1 MSREK
6 RKVVGIVSGAVSA
19 AALLLCASSTSVI
32 AADYERRV
40 SGFVSGVAG
49 YTDSDVPSIDK
60 YSFAGDAELHLGL
73 DTIFDNGIRLG
84 FEVEGNVEEG
94 TGSIQEPESSFVE
107 QAFVFVDTFFGK
119 VQFGRVDGIGAQY
132 AYLSPTVFYANG
144 INDRQTD
151 LSRLNVINSVNSVRN
166 GFDDYSVKVA
176 FQSPRILGLKG
187 GVSYAPSSRDCESE
201 YCENSAVYVDTRDY
215 ENIVEVGLDYLQK
228 INAVTI
234 GVSAS
239 YLRADVD
246 DSSPFQDTLNSY
258 SLGANFSM
266 GGFTIGGS
274 FKESGLGDSRGEYT
288 AYDIGASYERGPWG
302 FMVAYGADDSEIGL
316 ATIGLLGAEFPQETS
331 AIQGGLDYSHNE
343 IFSIGG
349 GVQFVE
355 SDRPAS
361 APSEDSTVVFLET
374 MVSF

>member
-1 MSREK
+1 MILGSK
-6 RKVVGIVSGAVSA
+6 IGGAISA
-19 AALLLCASSTSVI
+19 AALLVGSLSTPALS
-32 AADYERRV
+32 ADYERSV

-49 YTDSDVPSIDK
+49 YSDSAVPSNDR

-73 DTIFDNGIRLG
+73 DAIFDNGIKIG
-84 FEVEGNVEEG
+84 FEFEANAEEG
-94 TGSIQEPESSFVE
+94 TGSIQEPEGTFVE
-107 QAFVFVDTFFGK
+107 QAFIFMDTFFGR
-119 VQFGRVDGIGAQY
+119 VQFGRLDGIGAQY

-144 INDRQTD
+144 VNDRNTD

-166 GFDDYSVKVA
+166 GFDDYSLKVA

-187 GVSYAPSSRDCESE
+187 GISYAPSSRDCESE

-215 ENIVEVGLDYLQK
+215 ENIVEVGVDYLQK

-239 YLRADVD
+239 FLRADVD
-246 DSSPFQDTLNSY
+246 DISPFQDTLNSY

-274 FKESGLGDSRGEYT
+274 FKESGLGDSRGEYI

-302 FMVAYGADDSEIGL
+302 FMVAYGSDDSEIGL
-316 ATIGLLGAEFPQETS
+316 ATIGLLGAEFPQETN
-331 AIQGGLDYSHNE
+331 AIQGGLDYSHND